1 MRAGNPQKYE
11 VLENLVIGGKWQCS
25 ESVWGAGAAG
35 WREYK
40 HRRSSP
46 SCPILRRIPPLNWSL
61 SKALGTLCRTA
72 PCPSAGWARL
82 RRPLSGLR
90 QPPGLAVAPPPR
102 RADCRDALILR
113 RGLDMG
119 EAMQRPIRIGTGS
132 PRRIA
137 LLSKLYPSVEAVPI
151 RGNID
156 TRLRKSQEEL
166 DGAVLAAAGLLRAGM
181 EEWITAYLDPASFVP
196 APAQGILGLEYREE
210 NQWLCTLLAK
220 LSHEPSDFAARAERA
235 FLKAAGGNCHMP
247 VGAWCR
253 PGRGGFLLTGLYGVP
268 GSSKTVQGE
277 MAGGNPERLGRAL
290 AQRLME
296 EYEADGRE

>member
-1 MRAGNPQKYE
+1 MQRIRVGSRGSRLARIQTQAVISQLSDLAPDTSFE
-11 VLENLVIGGKWQCS
+11 LVIIQSTGDLMPDRALPECG
-25 ESVWGAGAAG
+25 VGAFTQALERSLLD
-35 WREYK
+35 REIDLAVHSMK
-40 HRRSSP
+40 DMP
-46 SCPILRRIPPLNWSL
+46 
-61 SKALGTLCRTA
+61 
-72 PCPSAGWARL
+72 
-82 RRPLSGLR
+82 LR

-196 APAQGILGLEYREE
+196 APAQGILGLEYRED

>member
-1 MRAGNPQKYE
+1 MQRIRVGSRGSRLARIQTQAVISQLSDLAPDTSFE
-11 VLENLVIGGKWQCS
+11 LVIIQSTGDLMLDRALPECG
-25 ESVWGAGAAG
+25 VGAFTQALERSLLD
-35 WREYK
+35 REIDLAVHSMK
-40 HRRSSP
+40 DMP
-46 SCPILRRIPPLNWSL
+46 
-61 SKALGTLCRTA
+61 
-72 PCPSAGWARL
+72 
-82 RRPLSGLR
+82 LR

-102 RADCRDALILR
+102 RADCRDALVLR

-210 NQWLCTLLAK
+210 NQWLGTLLAK